1 MAALHGSVRA
11 CVRDGEDLAGAGA
24 ARAPRR
30 PRTRARAAHSR
41 GHLRRRSHS
50 HGGPGLVKA
59 VVIARPGGPEVL
71 ELRDVPRPRAGY
83 RQVLVRVHGAGLN
96 RADILQREGRYP
108 APNDA
113 PADIPGLEFAGEVA
127 ELGPGALDWRV
138 GQRVFGIVS
147 GGACAEYVV
156 VHGRM
161 LAEIPDALDYAAA
174 AAVPEAFITA
184 HDALVAQACL
194 RGSERVLIHAVGSG
208 VGLAAV
214 QLVRALGGV
223 PYGTSRTA
231 AKITAA
237 RELGLEDG
245 AVITNGALSPIAER
259 AAAWT
264 GGAGVDIVID
274 LLGGPYVAA
283 SLAALAVKG
292 RHVLISTLAGA
303 QAEVPIGTMLRKRLT
318 LRGTVLR
325 SRPLEEKIAAV
336 RAFAREVVPMLSRGI
351 LRPTV
356 DRTFALDD
364 IRAAH
369 EFLESNES
377 VGKLVMV
384 R

>member
-1 MAALHGSVRA
+1 M
-11 CVRDGEDLAGAGA
+11 
-24 ARAPRR
+24 
-30 PRTRARAAHSR
+30 
-41 GHLRRRSHS
+41 
-50 HGGPGLVKA
+50 KA

-127 ELGPGALDWRV
+127 ELGPGAVDWRV

-147 GGACAEYVV
+147 GGAFAEYVV

-231 AKITAA
+231 AKITTA

-245 AVITNGALSPIAER
+245 AVITNGALSLIAER

-264 GGAGVDIVID
+264 DGAGVDIVID

>member
-1 MAALHGSVRA
+1 M
-11 CVRDGEDLAGAGA
+11 
-24 ARAPRR
+24 
-30 PRTRARAAHSR
+30 
-41 GHLRRRSHS
+41 
-50 HGGPGLVKA
+50 KA

-71 ELRDVPRPRAGY
+71 EVRDVPRPRAGY
-83 RQVLVRVHGAGLN
+83 RQVLVRVHAAGLN
-96 RADILQREGRYP
+96 RADIMQREGRYP
-108 APNDA
+108 PPNDA

-127 ELGPGALDWRV
+127 ELGPGAVEWRV

-147 GGACAEYVV
+147 GGAFAEYLV

-161 LAEIPDALDYAAA
+161 LAEIPEALDFAAA

-223 PYGTSRTA
+223 PYGTSRTE
-231 AKITAA
+231 AKITVA

-245 AVITNGALSPIAER
+245 VAITNGALSLIAER
-259 AAAWT
+259 VAAWT

-303 QAEVPIGTMLRKRLT
+303 HADLPIGTMLRKRLT

-336 RAFAREVVPMLSRGI
+336 RAFGREVVPMLARGM
-351 LRPTV
+351 LRPVV
-356 DRTFALDD
+356 DRTFPLDD

-369 EFLESNES
+369 AFLESNES
-377 VGKLVMV
+377 VGKVVMV

>member
-1 MAALHGSVRA
+1 
-11 CVRDGEDLAGAGA
+11 
-24 ARAPRR
+24 
-30 PRTRARAAHSR
+30 
-41 GHLRRRSHS
+41 
-50 HGGPGLVKA
+50 VKA

-83 RQVLVRVHGAGLN
+83 RQVLVRVHAAGLN

-127 ELGPGALDWRV
+127 ELGPGAVEWRV

-147 GGACAEYVV
+147 GGAFAEYLV

-161 LAEIPDALDYAAA
+161 LAEIPDALDFAAA

-184 HDALVAQACL
+184 HDALVVQACL

-223 PYGTSRTA
+223 PYGTSRTE
-231 AKITAA
+231 AKITVA

-245 AVITNGALSPIAER
+245 VAITSGALSAIAER
-259 AAAWT
+259 VAAWT

-303 QAEVPIGTMLRKRLT
+303 QADLPIGTMLRKRLT

-336 RAFAREVVPMLSRGI
+336 RAFGREVVPMLSRGI
-351 LRPTV
+351 LRPVV
-356 DRTFALDD
+356 DRTFPLDD
-364 IRAAH
+364 VRAAH
-369 EFLESNES
+369 EYLESNES
-377 VGKLVMV
+377 VGKVV
-384 R
+384 VIC

>member
-1 MAALHGSVRA
+1 M
-11 CVRDGEDLAGAGA
+11 
-24 ARAPRR
+24 
-30 PRTRARAAHSR
+30 
-41 GHLRRRSHS
+41 
-50 HGGPGLVKA
+50 KA

-83 RQVLVRVHGAGLN
+83 RQVLVRVHAAGLN
-96 RADILQREGRYP
+96 RADIMQREGRYP

-127 ELGPGALDWRV
+127 ELGPGAVEWRV

-147 GGACAEYVV
+147 GGAFAEYLV

-161 LAEIPDALDYAAA
+161 LAEIPDALDFAAA

-184 HDALVAQACL
+184 HDALVVQACL

-223 PYGTSRTA
+223 PYGTSRTE
-231 AKITAA
+231 AKITVA

-245 AVITNGALSPIAER
+245 VAITSGALSVIAER
-259 AAAWT
+259 VAAWT

-303 QAEVPIGTMLRKRLT
+303 QADLPIGTMLRKRLT

-336 RAFAREVVPMLSRGI
+336 RAFGREVVPMLGRGI
-351 LRPTV
+351 LRPVV
-356 DRTFALDD
+356 DRTFPLDD
-364 IRAAH
+364 VRAAH
-369 EFLESNES
+369 EYLESNES
-377 VGKLVMV
+377 VGKVV
-384 R
+384 VIR

>member
-1 MAALHGSVRA
+1 M
-11 CVRDGEDLAGAGA
+11 
-24 ARAPRR
+24 
-30 PRTRARAAHSR
+30 
-41 GHLRRRSHS
+41 
-50 HGGPGLVKA
+50 KA

-231 AKITAA
+231 AKITTA

>member
-1 MAALHGSVRA
+1 
-11 CVRDGEDLAGAGA
+11 
-24 ARAPRR
+24 
-30 PRTRARAAHSR
+30 
-41 GHLRRRSHS
+41 
-50 HGGPGLVKA
+50 VKA

-147 GGACAEYVV
+147 GGAFAEYVV

>member
-1 MAALHGSVRA
+1 
-11 CVRDGEDLAGAGA
+11 
-24 ARAPRR
+24 
-30 PRTRARAAHSR
+30 
-41 GHLRRRSHS
+41 
-50 HGGPGLVKA
+50 
-59 VVIARPGGPEVL
+59 
-71 ELRDVPRPRAGY
+71 
-83 RQVLVRVHGAGLN
+83 
-96 RADILQREGRYP
+96 
-108 APNDA
+108 
-113 PADIPGLEFAGEVA
+113 
-127 ELGPGALDWRV
+127 
-138 GQRVFGIVS
+138 
-147 GGACAEYVV
+147 
-156 VHGRM
+156 
-161 LAEIPDALDYAAA
+161 
-174 AAVPEAFITA
+174 
-184 HDALVAQACL
+184 
-194 RGSERVLIHAVGSG
+194 
-208 VGLAAV
+208 
-214 QLVRALGGV
+214 
-223 PYGTSRTA
+223 
-231 AKITAA
+231 
-237 RELGLEDG
+237 
-245 AVITNGALSPIAER
+245 
-259 AAAWT
+259 
-264 GGAGVDIVID
+264 VID